1 MHPRRGSLL
10 RGEPVDA
17 QQVGPLVLVG
27 LHGVADAGLLR
38 AVGRPGW
45 GWASRRLRRP
55 TDSGRG
61 SAGARRPALIA
72 ARAGILSPAAH
83 GREFALRPVGRTPS
97 LDRPRSPSPTR
108 GYDRLRSSRGTGRES
123 CALARVDTS
132 ETLTT
137 GIDAGRP
144 MTASA
149 AVVASPYRWPPAP
162 RDRLAKAGGV
172 DRRGSAGRS
181 SSAGPG
187 PPARDVP
194 RPGPGTVRHAA
205 AATVCPAFQRR
216 STWLDQASA
225 RRALAVPP
233 RGTIDGCPIG
243 ATSSQCS
250 PELSV
255 KSRRPSSAAA

>member
-97 LDRPRSPSPTR
+97 LDRPRSPSSAR

-123 CALARVDTS
+123 CALPRVDTS
-132 ETLTT
+132 EP
-137 GIDAGRP
+137 R
-144 MTASA
+144 
-149 AVVASPYRWPPAP
+149 P
-162 RDRLAKAGGV
+162 RDRCRSSDDSV
-172 DRRGSAGRS
+172 CRRGSQPTPVAPRPRDRPAEAGGGDRQVARRPQGRALRLGTSLAPVRGPCGMLPRRPCARHSRGGVRGSTRPAPDGRS
-181 SSAGPG
+181 PSH
-187 PPARDVP
+187 PAAP
-194 RPGPGTVRHAA
+194 STGAPSGRPH
-205 AATVCPAFQRR
+205 
-216 STWLDQASA
+216 LSA
-225 RRALAVPP
+225 RPS
-233 RGTIDGCPIG
+233 CP
-243 ATSSQCS
+243 
-250 PELSV
+250 
-255 KSRRPSSAAA
+255 

>member
-83 GREFALRPVGRTPS
+83 GCEFALRRSAGRLRWTAPARRRPPGATTVSGRAGERAGNLAPSHALTRANPDHGDRRRSSDDSVCRRGSQPTPVAPRPR
-97 LDRPRSPSPTR
+97 DRPAEAGDGDRQVARRPQGRALRLGTSLAPVRGPCGMLPRRPCARHSRGGVRGSTRPAPDGRSPSHPAAP
-108 GYDRLRSSRGTGRES
+108 STGAPS
-123 CALARVDTS
+123 
-132 ETLTT
+132 
-137 GIDAGRP
+137 GRP
-144 MTASA
+144 H
-149 AVVASPYRWPPAP
+149 
-162 RDRLAKAGGV
+162 L
-172 DRRGSAGRS
+172 
-181 SSAGPG
+181 
-187 PPARDVP
+187 
-194 RPGPGTVRHAA
+194 
-205 AATVCPAFQRR
+205 
-216 STWLDQASA
+216 SA
-225 RRALAVPP
+225 RPS
-233 RGTIDGCPIG
+233 CP
-243 ATSSQCS
+243 
-250 PELSV
+250 
-255 KSRRPSSAAA
+255 